1 MWVSRK
7 RIEQTEGIGNGRY
20 IGPMVVVGWGG
31 VGWGGLPGQSRRAEG
46 IRQKTK
52 RDGSCQTM
60 RVPSKLSL
68 ESSGREC
75 YIAHFVGVWQRDCNH
90 VLQGCGQGAL
100 RVTAFLR
107 NPWKAWE

>member
-1 MWVSRK
+1 M
-7 RIEQTEGIGNGRY
+7 EIG
-20 IGPMVVVGWGG
+20 GG

-60 RVPSKLSL
+60 RVTSKLSL

-75 YIAHFVGVWQRDCNH
+75 YMPTLLGFGRETVIMFCRGVVRE
-90 VLQGCGQGAL
+90 L
-100 RVTAFLR
+100 
-107 NPWKAWE
+107 